1 MELLDNRIEQ
11 VLAKPSL
18 QTEISFGE
26 MFRDRKNVSKRKRVI
41 APDKFASNDDDDDD
55 NDGNNNNSV
64 VDDDD
69 DDKSAFSL
77 LLLVQK
83 KTFVLQSSSFNFHDR
98 RKLFGFKIRLNRKL
112 TNH

>member
-1 MELLDNRIEQ
+1 MRFETTRLQTRAGFSDT
-11 VLAKPSL
+11 SL

-64 VDDDD
+64 IDDDD
-69 DDKSAFSL
+69 DDIKCIFVAAAGAEKNFCTSIQFIQL
-77 LLLVQK
+77 PRQK
-83 KTFVLQSSSFNFHDR
+83 KITWLQN
-98 RKLFGFKIRLNRKL
+98 
-112 TNH
+112 

>member
-1 MELLDNRIEQ
+1 MRFETTRLQTRAGFSDT
-11 VLAKPSL
+11 SL

-55 NDGNNNNSV
+55 DDDDDGNNNNSV

-69 DDKSAFSL
+69 DDDDDIKCIFVAGAEKNFCTSIQFIQL
-77 LLLVQK
+77 PRQK
-83 KTFVLQSSSFNFHDR
+83 KITWLQN
-98 RKLFGFKIRLNRKL
+98 
-112 TNH
+112 

>member
-64 VDDDD
+64 IDDDD
-69 DDKSAFSL
+69 DDIKCIFVAAAGAEKNFCTSIQFIQL
-77 LLLVQK
+77 PRQK
-83 KTFVLQSSSFNFHDR
+83 KITWLQN
-98 RKLFGFKIRLNRKL
+98 
-112 TNH
+112 